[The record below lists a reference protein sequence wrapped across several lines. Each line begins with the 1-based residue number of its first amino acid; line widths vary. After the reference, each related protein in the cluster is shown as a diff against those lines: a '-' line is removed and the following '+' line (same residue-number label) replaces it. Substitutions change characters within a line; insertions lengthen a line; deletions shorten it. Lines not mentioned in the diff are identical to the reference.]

1 MQAVLPRGL
10 HSFPIC
16 PGLPSQGSALMS
28 SQLFLKNKKQT
39 DAAFYFIKMKLRKFH
54 FSAFL
59 FAI

>member
-10 HSFPIC
+10 HSFPCC
-16 PGLPSQGSALMS
+16 PGLPSRGSALMS
-28 SQLFLKNKKQT
+28 YQLFLKNKKQT
-39 DAAFYFIKMKLRKFH
+39 DAAFYFIKIKLGKFH